1 MQASQSTPKDP
12 RIIAREY
19 QKKLCKIALEE
30 NTIVYLE
37 TGCGKTHIAVLLM
50 YELRHLIRKPSK
62 SICVFLAPTNALVQQ
77 QAAVIEHSTDF
88 KVGRY
93 YGNYGNFTSHHDW
106 EEEIQKYEIFVM
118 TPERLLRNLH
128 HCLMRMEF
136 IALLIF
142 DECHN
147 AHKGHPYAQIMK
159 EFYKA
164 NTGKNPR
171 IFGMTASP
179 IVGKVQVH
187 SVEDKEE
194 LESLIASPNIKL
206 YYYNPNVDN
215 TCSSFLTCGQKLWQL
230 KDKAAH
236 ILLSGDHSELAAALD
251 MDTSTDEN
259 CVANLYLREASLVLN
274 DALWKDDTKSGAF
287 VPEALEE
294 PFLSR
299 KLLVLIGILSSYRF
313 INLLIATNVA
323 EEGLDIQTCCLVVR
337 YDMPETVASFIQSR
351 GRARMQQS
359 EYAFLVERCCLY
371 QLICS
376 IICFPFVAFTCK
388 LYFII
393 STVSIHSGNDAQ
405 MNLINHFIAGEE
417 HMNQEIIKR
426 SSEDAFA
433 DTEDTTFKVESTGAS
448 ISTACSVSLIY
459 HYCSRLLHDEY
470 FTSVPHFYY
479 NDDNRGVICR
489 VVLPPSAPCHSID
502 SAPCPSRED
511 AKRAACLKACI
522 ELHKMGALTDY
533 LLPHQLDEVKE
544 SSYLQTSGLKN
555 SYLQTSGLKN
565 SEDEISRG
573 ELHEMLVPAALRT
586 PLVNEHHATF
596 NFYLVQFVPVPED
609 RDYKTFG
616 LFAPLRLPEEAE
628 TMQLD
633 LHLAH
638 GRIVKA
644 SLVHSGVVEFHER
657 QIIDARNFQEM
668 YLKILL
674 DRTEFMLDYIP
685 LGKKDEPPLTSSTF
699 YLLLP
704 LEKLLSEDRFT
715 IDWTTIRDC
724 LSSPAFRASRDII
737 ENTQLHVGET
747 LELIDGP
754 INVNYITKSLVF
766 TPRTK
771 LFFFVTEIL
780 HGVSATSRME
790 SYKDI
795 TYAEYYKGKG
805 LKEHFVE
812 LPPELCSLKIINF
825 SKDIGSSLSL
835 LPSLMHRL
843 EGLLVAVEL
852 KEKLSAS
859 FSEGSQITAHRVLE
873 AITSEKCM
881 ERFSLERLEILG
893 DAYLKYAVS
902 RHLFLSCRGFDEGQL
917 TKKRSSIVNNAHL
930 YNLAIRSN
938 LQAYIRD
945 ECFEP
950 SNFLAVGRPCT
961 NICNEDTISHIHF
974 PHGEEVKAD
983 VNLIDVKCSKSHH
996 WLHRKTVADV
1006 VEAMIGAFLVE
1017 CGYKGASSFLR
1028 WIGIPV
1034 DSGFSHVSNASIS
1047 TKSNAVV
1054 PESFDISGIE
1064 SSLGYRFRHKY
1075 LLVQAFVHP
1084 SYNKYSGGC
1093 YQRLEFLGDAV
1104 LDYMITSYLY
1114 SAFPDLK
1121 PGQLTDLR
1129 SMMVNNNSFARIAVH
1144 RQFHLYLISD
1154 SKSLSED
1161 VKKFATNVKS
1171 PATERALS
1179 DEPKCPKVLG
1189 DLVESCFGAILLD
1202 CGFDLAQ
1209 VWKLMLSFLDPIV
1222 SLSSLQLSPIREL
1235 QELCQTESFNLSFH
1249 STKENKIY
1257 TVEAKVLSSDRCFIG
1272 QGVNPSQRIAKRS
1285 AAENALLKLKAEG
1298 FLHKAKSMGEI
1309 LRTCRKQEPD
1319 LIGHDGTLAFADE
1332 SIIPPEDR
1340 ESNEEQE
1347 AYAYLEAVNWSTSY
1361 SLNELDASSSE
1372 SNDILCR
1379 NLKLPLYSS
1388 FDQTSYDEVS
1398 EESSSHS
1405 ENSLTDFK
1413 STSSAISQL
1422 YEICTMNF
1430 WNPPSFTCCKDEGP
1444 DHMKMFTYKVEFK
1457 VEGSLTSIVECFG
1470 QPRRTKKAAAED
1482 SAQGAIWLLRH
1493 QGYIVSGGSVGI
1505 A

>member
-179 IVGKVQVH
+179 IVGKGGSSQTNYSKSINTLEHLLDAKVH

-230 KDKAAH
+230 KDKYLLLLRGNSEEPKELQKKAKLLAKLHKNLMFCLDDIGLWGAAQAAH

-299 KLLVLIGILSSYRF
+299 KLLVLIGILSSYRLREDVKCIIF
-313 INLLIATNVA
+313 VKQIITARSLAHLLGNIKCLGFWKCEYLVGFRSGLKTMSRKKMNSIVENFRVGKINLLIATNVA

-359 EYAFLVERCCLY
+359 EYAFLVE
-371 QLICS
+371 
-376 IICFPFVAFTCK
+376 
-388 LYFII
+388 
-393 STVSIHSGNDAQ
+393 SGNDAQ

-544 SSYLQTSGLKN
+544 S

-795 TYAEYYKGKG
+795 TYAEYYKGKFGISLQYEQPLLKAKQLFICRNLLHNRLLENSEARG

-961 NICNEDTISHIHF
+961 NICNEDTINHIHF

-1161 VKKFATNVKS
+1161 VKKFATYVKS

-1285 AAENALLKLKAEG
+1285 AAENALLKLK
-1298 FLHKAKSMGEI
+1298 S
-1309 LRTCRKQEPD
+1309 
-1319 LIGHDGTLAFADE
+1319 
-1332 SIIPPEDR
+1332 
-1340 ESNEEQE
+1340 
-1347 AYAYLEAVNWSTSY
+1347 
-1361 SLNELDASSSE
+1361 
-1372 SNDILCR
+1372 
-1379 NLKLPLYSS
+1379 
-1388 FDQTSYDEVS
+1388 
-1398 EESSSHS
+1398 
-1405 ENSLTDFK
+1405 
-1413 STSSAISQL
+1413 
-1422 YEICTMNF
+1422 
-1430 WNPPSFTCCKDEGP
+1430 
-1444 DHMKMFTYKVEFK
+1444 
-1457 VEGSLTSIVECFG
+1457 
-1470 QPRRTKKAAAED
+1470 
-1482 SAQGAIWLLRH
+1482 
-1493 QGYIVSGGSVGI
+1493 
-1505 A
+1505 